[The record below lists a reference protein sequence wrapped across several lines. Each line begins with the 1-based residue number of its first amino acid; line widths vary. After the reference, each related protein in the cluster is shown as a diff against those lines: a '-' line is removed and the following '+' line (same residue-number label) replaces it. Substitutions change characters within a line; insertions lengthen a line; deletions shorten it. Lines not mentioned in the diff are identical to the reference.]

1 MSPVRVKVV
10 FLLAVLAFSC
20 QSERKPL
27 PEPEV
32 HSIATDTATSGMTF
46 SQPVVLF
53 VYPDAQLQQEAKAQ
67 SGNEAFYQAQDEA
80 GKVFSEIR
88 RLLRDQGIFTQ
99 SSDQNYFTFALENGA
114 LVHLDLSSKKIPW
127 TAIAFNGIH
136 NPVIIDPDNAEEEL
150 FRLYPQLKPETKIRK
165 SKPKTLS
172 DNSSGTKFNVQ
183 SQPLAHSAAA
193 DNTPVNP
200 LPGQWTKTIRL
211 FVPPG
216 AAAPPPRDETAGLR
230 VVTSY
235 IDPAHKFWLNFDNDI
250 FSYTD
255 RYYTNGVTLGF
266 TAPSFAVMPVSK
278 LLPLAGRNNVSSAS
292 ISLHHAMFT
301 PFTTKTPPALKNDR
315 PYASTLFVK
324 YSLLSENPEK
334 GITLSSSIDLGV
346 MGEAALGSF
355 FQKTVH
361 AGVPNNDEPLGW
373 ETQLGNDIVLNYNVN
388 IFKELFHSRN
398 FELQSRAGLQL
409 GTLYTRAGTG
419 VDFSLGRFNNPSNPG
434 LLRPHSPNWQ
444 YGFKGGMELRFTACD
459 ATLQGGWFNKNNI
472 YALKPEEIE
481 RLTALMHLGF
491 YTRFRSF
498 GLNISQYFLSPEF
511 KEGKKHLWG
520 QITLEYEW

>member
-1 MSPVRVKVV
+1 M

-27 PEPEV
+27 PKPEV
-32 HSIATDTATSGMTF
+32 HSISTETSKSGMTF
-46 SQPVVLF
+46 SQPSVVF
-53 VYPDAQLQQEAKAQ
+53 VYPDEQLQQEAKAQ
-67 SGNEAFYQAQDEA
+67 SGNEAFYQAQDKA
-80 GKVFSEIR
+80 GELFSEIR
-88 RLLRDQGIFTQ
+88 RMLIGNDIRIQ
-99 SSDQNYFTFALENGA
+99 SSEQNYFTFALENGA
-114 LVHLDLSSKKIPW
+114 LVHIDLSSKKIPW
-127 TAIAFNGIH
+127 TAIAFDGIH

-150 FRLYPQLKPETKIRK
+150 FRLFPQIKPETKIRK

-172 DNSSGTKFNVQ
+172 DNSSGAPLNVQ
-183 SQPLAHSAAA
+183 SQQSAHSAAA

-200 LPGQWTKTIRL
+200 LPGQWPKTIRL

-216 AAAPPPRDETAGLR
+216 TAAPPPRDETAGLR
-230 VVTSY
+230 VITSF

-255 RYYTNGVTLGF
+255 RYYTNGVTLGY
-266 TAPSFAVMPVSK
+266 TAPSLAVMTVSR
-278 LLPLAGRNNVSSAS
+278 LLPLAGRTNVSSAS
-292 ISLHHAMFT
+292 LSLHHAMFT
-301 PFTTKTPPALKNDR
+301 PITTKTPPSLLNDR

-334 GITLSSSIDLGV
+334 GITVSSSIDLGV

-373 ETQLGNDIVLNYNVN
+373 ETQIANDVVLNYNVT
-388 IFKELFHSRN
+388 IFKELLLSRN
-398 FELQSRAGLQL
+398 FELRSRAGLQL
-409 GTLYTRAGTG
+409 GTLYTRAGSG
-419 VDFSLGRFNNPSNPG
+419 IDFSLGRLNNPSNSG
-434 LLRPHSPNWQ
+434 LLRPHSTKWQ
-444 YGFKGGMELRFTACD
+444 YGFKGGMELRFTAYD

-491 YTRFRSF
+491 YTRYHRF
-498 GLNISQYFLSPEF
+498 GINISQYFLSPEF